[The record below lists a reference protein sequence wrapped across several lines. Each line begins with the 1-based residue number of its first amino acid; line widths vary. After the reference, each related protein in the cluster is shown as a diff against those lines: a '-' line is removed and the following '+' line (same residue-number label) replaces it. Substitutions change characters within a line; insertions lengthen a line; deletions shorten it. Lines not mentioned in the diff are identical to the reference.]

1 MSRKK
6 PKTKWKTVECNSS
19 LCQPVFILMVFF
31 NVLSLK
37 IKHNNYSPFVKKQPT
52 NWTAVQHSDI
62 LLFDPNAKHK
72 ISNLFAWYFT
82 ILLGTWYGKK
92 DEIYTHPD
100 WTDQM
105 TNSKAG
111 DLLYRTVFRTF
122 IGFRVFQTSVLIL
135 AVDISQVR
143 RYKVK
148 MFCSFFH
155 FIHSW

>member
-1 MSRKK
+1 MRIET
-6 PKTKWKTVECNSS
+6 PTKCHERSQRPNERLWNVTALYVNLYLSW
-19 LCQPVFILMVFF
+19 FFFF
-31 NVLSLK
+31 NALSLK
-37 IKHNNYSPFVKKQPT
+37 IKHTNYSPFVKKQPT

-105 TNSKAG
+105 INSKAG
-111 DLLYRTVFRTF
+111 DLLYRTVFHTF
-122 IGFRVFQTSVLIL
+122 IGFRVCFRHQCWS
-135 AVDISQVR
+135 
-143 RYKVK
+143 
-148 MFCSFFH
+148 
-155 FIHSW
+155 